1 MASRQLSERRNEHS
15 LFNAV
20 EGEAGESESVRPLAQ
35 GCCGVDVSAEI
46 QAIVPIDGLFRFM
59 AQPEATNSA
68 GRVLGQ
74 SPQMN
79 TAVMVAADQH
89 HLRMQPP
96 VQVSEISPQSI
107 RESEPAV
114 DQISKDDDALRSPL
128 LTETF
133 KSQQCGSVVVT
144 GQRNSACLE
153 DLSLSQVK
161 VGNEQFFAGWSPD
174 GFLRKQDQFF
184 IPPLPAA
191 MRAVRS
197 ITASPDVDGSQQSA
211 GPLRYAP
218 FCFQKMEVLQ
228 MRIPRFIGRWEWPLC
243 LGGGNLR
250 MRLSNDF

>member
-1 MASRQLSERRNEHS
+1 MASRQLPECRHEHS
-15 LFNAV
+15 LFNVV

-35 GCCGVDVSAEI
+35 GRCGVDVSAEI

-74 SPQMN
+74 SPQLN

-114 DQISKDDDALRSPL
+114 DQISEDDDALRSPS
-128 LTETF
+128 LTESL
-133 KSQQCGSVVVT
+133 KSQQRGSVVVT
-144 GQRNSACLE
+144 GQWNSACLE

-161 VGNEQFFAGWSPD
+161 VGNEQFLTGRSPD
-174 GFLRKQDQFF
+174 GFLCKQHQFF
-184 IPPLPAA
+184 ISPLPAT
-191 MRAVRS
+191 MCAVRL
-197 ITASPDVDGSQQSA
+197 ITALLDVDGSQQSA
-211 GPLRYAP
+211 GPLR
-218 FCFQKMEVLQ
+218 
-228 MRIPRFIGRWEWPLC
+228 
-243 LGGGNLR
+243 
-250 MRLSNDF
+250 

>member
-1 MASRQLSERRNEHS
+1 MASRQLPECRHEHS
-15 LFNAV
+15 LFNIV

-74 SPQMN
+74 SPQLN

-114 DQISKDDDALRSPL
+114 DQISEDDDALRSPS
-128 LTETF
+128 LTESL
-133 KSQQCGSVVVT
+133 KSQQRGSVVVT
-144 GQRNSACLE
+144 GQWNSACLE

-161 VGNEQFFAGWSPD
+161 VGNEQFLTGWSPD
-174 GFLRKQDQFF
+174 GFLCKQHQFL
-184 IPPLPAA
+184 ISPLPAT
-191 MRAVRS
+191 MCAVRL
-197 ITASPDVDGSQQSA
+197 ITALLDVDGSQQSA
-211 GPLRYAP
+211 GPLR
-218 FCFQKMEVLQ
+218 
-228 MRIPRFIGRWEWPLC
+228 
-243 LGGGNLR
+243 
-250 MRLSNDF
+250 